1 MGEEFAQQFKEI
13 FHCVV
18 RGKDIA
24 EGRFHAFEALET
36 ALGDCLHQK
45 HMWKLSQMQHEIT
58 SGPDPKDE
66 TKAIVFIQTEAVW
79 VFDPDSDGGTHAE
92 LLPPDSSPEDG
103 VENEDNKPKLSLVGD
118 DSLII
123 KRP

>member
-1 MGEEFAQQFKEI
+1 LGEEFAQQFKEI

-24 EGRFHAFEALET
+24 QGRFNAFEALET

-58 SGPDPKDE
+58 SGPDPEDE
-66 TKAIVFIQTEAVW
+66 TKAVVFVQTEAVW
-79 VFDPDSDGGTHAE
+79 VFDPDSEGGKGAE
-92 LLPPDSSPEDG
+92 LFGPEPHDPDG
-103 VENEDNKPKLSLVGD
+103 IENETEKPKLSLIPGE
-118 DSLII
+118 
-123 KRP
+123 K